1 MGSILMGFILM
12 GFIPMG
18 THPDGDASRWGYPC
32 GAHPGGISPAVC
44 SHVANRWRCCTP
56 GFQFPAPKAGL
67 PAQSRSRS
75 LPGRVPPRGMPWGRC
90 PLPGLLRLGS
100 TDLKHHKV
108 WSREKNPRSRA
119 GMCPV
124 QRLLCAAASTVPE
137 HGAAGTF
144 VHQRHG
150 HSRAKKIEFC
160 FFFFA
165 PRATCTASDSH
176 SPASNRANVLVS
188 WCPLCQSL
196 PLTLLILQ
204 KKRRWKL
211 VEKI

>member
-1 MGSILMGFILM
+1 MY
-12 GFIPMG
+12 
-18 THPDGDASRWGYPC
+18 SRISVSSPKKPGC
-32 GAHPGGISPAVC
+32 RHKAALGASPAV
-44 SHVANRWRCCTP
+44 S
-56 GFQFPAPKAGL
+56 
-67 PAQSRSRS
+67 
-75 LPGRVPPRGMPWGRC
+75 PPRGMPWGSC

-160 FFFFA
+160 FFFFC
-165 PRATCTASDSH
+165 TCTASDSH

-188 WCPLCQSL
+188 PVLEFAPDTPHPAEEKEVEARGETLSLAFIAPPGDAPGVGCAGQVGEQCQVPADPWHFFSKA
-196 PLTLLILQ
+196 LLAT
-204 KKRRWKL
+204 
-211 VEKI
+211 ESSS

>member
-1 MGSILMGFILM
+1 MGLSLRG
-12 GFIPMG
+12 
-18 THPDGDASRWGYPC
+18 ASWRDLSCCMFAC
-32 GAHPGGISPAVC
+32 GKQVAMLYSRISV
-44 SHVANRWRCCTP
+44 SS
-56 GFQFPAPKAGL
+56 PKSRAAG
-67 PAQSRSRS
+67 RKS
-75 LPGRVPPRGMPWGRC
+75 LSEPPRLCPPPRGMPWGRC
-90 PLPGLLRLGS
+90 PLPGLLPQELRLGS

-119 GMCPV
+119 GMCPL

-160 FFFFA
+160 FFFFFA

-176 SPASNRANVLVS
+176 SPASNRDNVLVS
-188 WCPLCQSL
+188 WCPLCRSSS
-196 PLTLLILQ
+196 LTLLILQ

-211 VEKI
+211 VEKLRALPSSRLQEMPLV